1 MNEKIK
7 AIMAK
12 AFEVPEN
19 QITEDTSQ
27 DTLDTWDSLHHIK
40 MIVFLEREFNII
52 IPDEDVGKMISYKLV
67 ELIVNRCHE
76 TQV

>member
-12 AFEVPEN
+12 AFEVSEDQINEN
-19 QITEDTSQ
+19 TSQ

-40 MIVFLEREFNII
+40 MIVFLEREFDIT

-67 ELIVNRCHE
+67 ELIVSRCHE
-76 TQV
+76 TQI